1 MLSLLI
7 ISLDNTILNVALPTL
22 VEDLDASASDLQW
35 IVDSYVLVFAGM
47 LLTAGLLGDRYG
59 RKAALFT
66 GFVIFGVTSLWA
78 AFSSSSGELIAARAV
93 MGLGGAFIMPSTLS
107 ILMNVFPPHERPRA
121 IALWAGVAGL
131 GVPLGPVIG
140 GYLLKHFDWG
150 SIFLVNIPIILVT
163 MIAGW
168 FLLPE
173 SKDREAS
180 PLDPLGAVFSIAGL
194 ATLLYGIIEAPAH
207 GWTSVSTLLT
217 IGAGVVL
224 LGLFIWWELR
234 IPQPMLNINF
244 FKNPR
249 FSAGSLS
256 ITLVFFAL
264 FGSVFFLPQYF
275 QFALSYSAL
284 ESGVRMLPLAA
295 GILGGSLVSARLAER
310 LGAKI
315 VVTAGLTIAA
325 LGMVVFSTITDG
337 TGYDR
342 IFLGILVMSFGMG
355 IAVAPATDA
364 VMGAVPRENAG
375 VGSAV
380 NDTTRQVG
388 GALGVAILGSL
399 FSTRYSA
406 DMQGTV
412 DGLPAPAADAA
423 RDSLGAAL
431 QVAQQIGGEP
441 GLALAAAARS
451 TFIDA
456 MGLTFLVAA
465 GVAFAGALLALVLL
479 PAYETPAGA
488 QPGTTAEATS
498 DELLEPESQPIGV
511 S

>member
-1 MLSLLI
+1 
-7 ISLDNTILNVALPTL
+7 
-22 VEDLDASASDLQW
+22 
-35 IVDSYVLVFAGM
+35 
-47 LLTAGLLGDRYG
+47 
-59 RKAALFT
+59 
-66 GFVIFGVTSLWA
+66 
-78 AFSSSSGELIAARAV
+78 
-93 MGLGGAFIMPSTLS
+93 
-107 ILMNVFPPHERPRA
+107 
-121 IALWAGVAGL
+121 
-131 GVPLGPVIG
+131 
-140 GYLLKHFDWG
+140 
-150 SIFLVNIPIILVT
+150 
-163 MIAGW
+163 
-168 FLLPE
+168 
-173 SKDREAS
+173 
-180 PLDPLGAVFSIAGL
+180 
-194 ATLLYGIIEAPAH
+194 
-207 GWTSVSTLLT
+207 
-217 IGAGVVL
+217 
-224 LGLFIWWELR
+224 
-234 IPQPMLNINF
+234 
-244 FKNPR
+244 
-249 FSAGSLS
+249 
-256 ITLVFFAL
+256 
-264 FGSVFFLPQYF
+264 
-275 QFALSYSAL
+275 
-284 ESGVRMLPLAA
+284 LAA